1 MSSASKLLAMGA
13 IKITHIA
20 YGTPAKERAMSDL
33 SDSLMWFGTNAALLG
48 IMWALNRIA
57 CAIERRQP

>member
-1 MSSASKLLAMGA
+1 MGA